1 MRQATT
7 MVSLSQ
13 AANSVRNTVTPGT
26 ILPRPSALAG
36 PGFMASLRGAAMI
49 GNSAEVI
56 VLAAFLIP
64 MQAEKFRPLIGQ
76 DC

>member
-1 MRQATT
+1 
-7 MVSLSQ
+7 
-13 AANSVRNTVTPGT
+13 
-26 ILPRPSALAG
+26 
-36 PGFMASLRGAAMI
+36 MI